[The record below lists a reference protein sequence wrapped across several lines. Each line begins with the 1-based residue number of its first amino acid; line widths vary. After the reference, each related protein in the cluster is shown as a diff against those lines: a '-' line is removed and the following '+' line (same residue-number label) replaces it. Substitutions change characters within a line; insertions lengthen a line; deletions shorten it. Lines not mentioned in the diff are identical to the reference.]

1 MLKPLLRAVLL
12 ASLLFAVSACGEKT
26 PEQAA
31 APAAQAS
38 TPDGAIL
45 RSAQLLK
52 NDDIQGLIRHA
63 MPPADYERTRAE
75 WTRDVNST
83 PVTDE
88 DRQKFAETMQKL
100 TAPGAEEA
108 LFAEIEPQ
116 LRAFDAEYQQ
126 QMPMYVAMGTG
137 WLQGMVQESKDLSP
151 EARQQA
157 IAAIAAM
164 GEWVR
169 KTRFTDPA
177 SVKQIIAILVRAARE
192 VDVHTLEQARALGF
206 EQSVDKMRITVRALK
221 DALAVYGLSVD
232 RTLESV
238 KAEALSNDGNTA
250 KVLVSYTLFDTPLTG
265 EMEMVNVDGRW
276 YDKDTIDK
284 LRAQAAESSGDEAGP
299 DDAGA
304 EPQPPGEGD

>member
-1 MLKPLLRAVLL
+1 MLKPLLRAALL
-12 ASLLFAVSACGEKT
+12 AVLPIAVAACGGKPPAEV
-26 PEQAA
+26 A
-31 APAAQAS
+31 APAVQAS

-52 NDDIQGLIRHA
+52 EGDIQGLIRHA
-63 MPPADYERTRAE
+63 MPPADYARTREE

-83 PVTDE
+83 PVTEE

-137 WLQGMVQESKDLSP
+137 WLQGMVQESKELSP

-169 KTRFTDPA
+169 ATRFTDPDLA
-177 SVKQIIAILVRAARE
+177 KKVIGILVRAARA

-206 EQSVDKMRITVRALK
+206 EQSMDKMRITVLALK

-232 RTLESV
+232 RTLDSV
-238 KAEALSNDGNTA
+238 RAEVLSNDGNTA
-250 KVLVSYTLFDTPLTG
+250 KVRVAYTLFDTPLTG
-265 EMEMVNVDGRW
+265 EMDMVNVDGRW
-276 YDKDTIDK
+276 YDKDTIVK
-284 LRAQAAESSGDEAGP
+284 LREQAAGVAEDAD
-299 DDAGA
+299 DDATGA
-304 EPQPPGEGD
+304 APAQDAAD

>member
-52 NDDIQGLIRHA
+52 DDDIQGLIRHA
-63 MPPADYERTRAE
+63 MPPPDYERTREE
-75 WTRDVNST
+75 WTRDINST
-83 PVTDE
+83 PVTEE

-137 WLQGMVQESKDLSP
+137 WLQGMVQESKELSP

-169 KTRFTDPA
+169 KTRFTDPDL
-177 SVKQIIAILVRAARE
+177 VKQVIAILVRAARA

-206 EQSVDKMRITVRALK
+206 EQSMDKMRITVRALK
-221 DALAVYGLSVD
+221 DALAVYDLSVD
-232 RTLESV
+232 HTLDSV
-238 KAEALSNDGNTA
+238 KAEVLSNDGNTA
-250 KVLVSYTLFDTPLTG
+250 KVLVSYSLFDTPLTG

-276 YDKDTIDK
+276 YDKDTIEK
-284 LRAQAAESSGDEAGP
+284 LRAQATESGDEAEP

-304 EPQPPGEGD
+304 EPQPPGEDD